1 MGLFDNFPYTNFHEL
16 NLNWILSKLGLL
28 DESKE
33 AAKQAATEA
42 ANSAN
47 EAAGQVA
54 SAQAA
59 AEAAA
64 QSADEAQAYAT
75 TGDRYVIIGDSYGI
89 GYNPDDPNSP
99 FTAWP
104 TIAKN
109 LLGVA
114 DGNWYVSCEG
124 GAGFSNPGNHT
135 GKTFSGLLQSV
146 VAESPETI
154 TKIIVVGGYNDKG
167 YNSNTLTNAID
178 LFCQGAKTKFP
189 KASVYVGF
197 VGRSVSESKSMS
209 TVNGLYTAGTIY
221 KTQKS
226 AFYLTGVELAAR
238 RISFFANDGFHP
250 NGEGQK
256 AIGYAVAQA
265 VKTGAYSPNLEYINI
280 GLTGGDGDATFK
292 ATVGQIGD
300 MLAFYCPRTVIT
312 RLSNSGKLDGKTPV
326 VLGKITEGPM
336 VTPMQTVNFR
346 LTGSV
351 VCDQGFVPCDIGL
364 AIDTNNVMK
373 AVVRAFK
380 PDGSEW
386 ATNMT
391 QLKIEANT
399 VVVPAVYY

>member
-1 MGLFDNFPYTNFHEL
+1 MGLFTNFPYTNNHEL
-16 NLNWILSKLGLL
+16 NLDWILNKLGLL
-28 DESKE
+28 DQSKE

-42 ANSAN
+42 AKSAT

-75 TGDRYVIIGDSYGI
+75 TGDRYVIIGDSYGL
-89 GYNPDDPNSP
+89 GYNPEDPDSP

-146 VAESPETI
+146 VADSPETI

-167 YNSNTLTNAID
+167 YKRNTLTDAID
-178 LFCQGAKTKFP
+178 LFCQRAKTKFP
-189 KASVYVGF
+189 KASVYIGF
-197 VGRSVSESKSMS
+197 VGRNVSENKSMS
-209 TVNGLYTAGTIY
+209 TVNGLYTAGAIY

-238 RISFFANDGFHP
+238 RISFFASDGFHP

-265 VKTGAYSPNLEYINI
+265 IRSGAYSPGLEYINI
-280 GLTGGDGDATFK
+280 GLTGGDGDAAFK
-292 ATVGQIGD
+292 ATVGQVGD

-312 RLSNSGKLDGKTPV
+312 RISKPGNIDGNSPV
-326 VLGKITEGPM
+326 VLGKITEGAM

-351 VCDQGFVPCDIGL
+351 VCDQGFVPCDIGI
-364 AIDTNNVMK
+364 AISTGNVMT
-373 AVVRAFK
+373 AVVRAFN
-380 PDGSEW
+380 PGGTNW

-399 VVVPAVYY
+399 IVVPAVYY